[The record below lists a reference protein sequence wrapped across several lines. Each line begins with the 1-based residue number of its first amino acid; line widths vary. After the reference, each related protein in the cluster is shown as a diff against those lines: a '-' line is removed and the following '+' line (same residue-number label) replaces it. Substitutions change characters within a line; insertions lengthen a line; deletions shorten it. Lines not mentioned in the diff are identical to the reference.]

1 MNRLI
6 EKLMHGFAR
15 LAFWRKP
22 AASTGEEL
30 ELSASPEPATARHSK
45 RSDAES
51 GAAEDVPVPPAGW
64 FERLKQALIRRPSPA
79 QELPADADQAVAPEH
94 PSSKRGDPRAAVDAV
109 PELKPSLLARLK
121 SKLRR
126 SPRPEPLE
134 ADADTPQSSLR
145 QPKATTASS
154 QAEPAADEEG
164 AHESPIQRVRA
175 VLSNKRVWIPGI
187 SVMLIAIIATMTGML
202 LQSGQEKK
210 QLQIQLVAAQQ
221 KLKQAN
227 TVKKADLG
235 PGAANPAASKR
246 AGNPVVA
253 TASVSPAESQ
263 SGVGAGECQI
273 SNPENVAENL
283 KNCIESFNAMAN

>member
-1 MNRLI
+1 M
-6 EKLMHGFAR
+6 
-15 LAFWRKP
+15 
-22 AASTGEEL
+22 
-30 ELSASPEPATARHSK
+30 
-45 RSDAES
+45 
-51 GAAEDVPVPPAGW
+51 
-64 FERLKQALIRRPSPA
+64 
-79 QELPADADQAVAPEH
+79 
-94 PSSKRGDPRAAVDAV
+94 DAV

-121 SKLRR
+121 GKLRR
-126 SPRPEPLE
+126 STGPIPLE

-154 QAEPAADEEG
+154 QAEPAAEEE
-164 AHESPIQRVRA
+164 AVHLSPIQRVRA

-187 SVMLIAIIATMTGML
+187 SVMLIAVIATMAAML

-227 TVKKADLG
+227 TEKKADLG
-235 PGAANPAASKR
+235 PGATNPATSKR

-283 KNCIESFNAMAN
+283 KNCIDSFNAMAN